1 MAKNKN
7 EETGVILKIQK
18 QTGCLLF
25 VIGAAMLAF
34 VLTDVLKN
42 GPGGLTGGGESVGEI
57 AGETV
62 SYQELMEGVEELKVI
77 YQGSQIDEASLREQ
91 AWNQIIQ
98 ERIIKTEHRELGIT
112 MSESELED
120 ALFVNPD
127 PMVIRNFTN
136 PQTNQFDPAMLRDFL
151 EVQILDDPDKYNNYM
166 NFLENPLR
174 EMRDGQK
181 YEGMVAAGIYST
193 KLDAEAE
200 FKKESEKVAAMV
212 VGLPYTLISDSTIEY
227 DDGDLKKFLSE
238 NASDYKQL
246 ATRDIDFVVMNIFAS
261 AEDTAYTR
269 KTIEEYKE
277 EFKKT
282 KRDSSFVMAKRSSR
296 PYTGEYVRRGS
307 SDLPKEVEDFIYSA
321 DSGSVSD
328 IIFSDGSFG
337 LYKVLGTKE
346 DSVSLMRARHVLV
359 PVGDDSEAEARKIMA
374 DIRAGRTSFEEAAKD
389 NFDRSG
395 TNGGD
400 LGWIQKEGFNIL
412 VPQEVKD
419 KVLESNKGDMFVV
432 KSTKGYH
439 VVEVTDGPFRKLVK
453 FAAIVKPV
461 VPGEVSDR
469 EVERL
474 AGEIQY
480 RAQNEDDF
488 VALSEE
494 QGQNVREAKKI
505 ALGNPTV
512 PGVTDATEIAR
523 WLFNDKTRVGDV
535 SDVIALPDRYIVA
548 KCTGI
553 REKGTAKLDDVR
565 DEVIQA
571 YVRNEKGA
579 LLAERLND
587 ALAKS
592 TDPEAVAS
600 AVNSTASLAPAVN
613 MMAAQVAGIGA
624 EPKVAGTVL
633 GLKEGQHSSPIKGT
647 GGVYVVWN
655 KGAVETGEEGNF
667 NADDLRL
674 QMTERTKGQMGDIVL
689 DALRDKG
696 NIVDKRYNFF

>member
-193 KLDAEAE
+193 KLDAKAE

-261 AEDTAYTR
+261 SEDTAYTR
-269 KTIEEYKE
+269 KST
-277 EFKKT
+277 KK
-282 KRDSSFVMAKRSSR
+282 SSR
-296 PYTGEYVRRGS
+296 RQS
-307 SDLPKEVEDFIYSA
+307 
-321 DSGSVSD
+321 
-328 IIFSDGSFG
+328 
-337 LYKVLGTKE
+337 
-346 DSVSLMRARHVLV
+346 
-359 PVGDDSEAEARKIMA
+359 
-374 DIRAGRTSFEEAAKD
+374 
-389 NFDRSG
+389 
-395 TNGGD
+395 
-400 LGWIQKEGFNIL
+400 
-412 VPQEVKD
+412 
-419 KVLESNKGDMFVV
+419 
-432 KSTKGYH
+432 
-439 VVEVTDGPFRKLVK
+439 
-453 FAAIVKPV
+453 AIVHLLWRSV
-461 VPGEVSDR
+461 LQDLIQVSMYEEDLQICQKKLKTLSIRLTR
-469 EVERL
+469 E
-474 AGEIQY
+474 
-480 RAQNEDDF
+480 
-488 VALSEE
+488 
-494 QGQNVREAKKI
+494 
-505 ALGNPTV
+505 
-512 PGVTDATEIAR
+512 
-523 WLFNDKTRVGDV
+523 
-535 SDVIALPDRYIVA
+535 
-548 KCTGI
+548 
-553 REKGTAKLDDVR
+553 
-565 DEVIQA
+565 
-571 YVRNEKGA
+571 
-579 LLAERLND
+579 LLVM
-587 ALAKS
+587 S
-592 TDPEAVAS
+592 FS
-600 AVNSTASLAPAVN
+600 A
-613 MMAAQVAGIGA
+613 MAA
-624 EPKVAGTVL
+624 L
-633 GLKEGQHSSPIKGT
+633 
-647 GGVYVVWN
+647 VY
-655 KGAVETGEEGNF
+655 TRF
-667 NADDLRL
+667 
-674 QMTERTKGQMGDIVL
+674 
-689 DALRDKG
+689 
-696 NIVDKRYNFF
+696 

>member
-1 MAKNKN
+1 
-7 EETGVILKIQK
+7 
-18 QTGCLLF
+18 
-25 VIGAAMLAF
+25 
-34 VLTDVLKN
+34 
-42 GPGGLTGGGESVGEI
+42 
-57 AGETV
+57 
-62 SYQELMEGVEELKVI
+62 
-77 YQGSQIDEASLREQ
+77 
-91 AWNQIIQ
+91 
-98 ERIIKTEHRELGIT
+98 
-112 MSESELED
+112 
-120 ALFVNPD
+120 
-127 PMVIRNFTN
+127 
-136 PQTNQFDPAMLRDFL
+136 
-151 EVQILDDPDKYNNYM
+151 
-166 NFLENPLR
+166 
-174 EMRDGQK
+174 
-181 YEGMVAAGIYST
+181 
-193 KLDAEAE
+193 
-200 FKKESEKVAAMV
+200 
-212 VGLPYTLISDSTIEY
+212 
-227 DDGDLKKFLSE
+227 
-238 NASDYKQL
+238 
-246 ATRDIDFVVMNIFAS
+246 
-261 AEDTAYTR
+261 
-269 KTIEEYKE
+269 
-277 EFKKT
+277 
-282 KRDSSFVMAKRSSR
+282 
-296 PYTGEYVRRGS
+296 
-307 SDLPKEVEDFIYSA
+307 
-321 DSGSVSD
+321 
-328 IIFSDGSFG
+328 
-337 LYKVLGTKE
+337 
-346 DSVSLMRARHVLV
+346 
-359 PVGDDSEAEARKIMA
+359 
-374 DIRAGRTSFEEAAKD
+374 
-389 NFDRSG
+389 
-395 TNGGD
+395 
-400 LGWIQKEGFNIL
+400 
-412 VPQEVKD
+412 
-419 KVLESNKGDMFVV
+419 
-432 KSTKGYH
+432 
-439 VVEVTDGPFRKLVK
+439 
-453 FAAIVKPV
+453 
-461 VPGEVSDR
+461 
-469 EVERL
+469 L

-494 QGQNVREAKKI
+494 LGQNVREAKKI

-579 LLAERLND
+579 VLAERLND